1 MIDKNMKDIDFALV
15 EEKRPPMYTAMKYWG
30 KKPHNI
36 WNEYIS
42 VYTNEDGTVLDPFS
56 GSAIAAFEAVK
67 CGRKAIAFD
76 INPLTSFL
84 IEVYST
90 VFQEEVF
97 EKKVN
102 DIYEK
107 IDSDSIYIRY
117 NHTTCKL
124 CGAKNGIIQHSKREK
139 GIIYEVGVVCPNC
152 GKRYLEKPTED
163 MLATAEASEKIDI
176 PYAYPKDEFYNS
188 PSFTKAFIDGIGGNS
203 FNKIWTNKNLFTLSF
218 IFNEIMNE
226 ENEDLKLQLLFG
238 FIQSIH
244 LCSKMCVPRRDK
256 SNRAFST
263 SWGRS
268 AYICSKRQ
276 MEMNPLLLFK
286 NNCIGKQ
293 SVQSAMNS
301 VLKHLG
307 KVPKSKY
314 VSKSNKKS
322 QPKDYDILYGVVDI
336 NTIVDYIQEESID
349 FIITDPPYG
358 GLVQYI
364 DLSYLWLVWLK
375 QYDEKYLP
383 NIDAEITVKKDIQ
396 DVDTYQRKFTN
407 GIKNLYRVLK
417 PNGKI
422 VFTFHNKDIMV
433 WNAFLLSISEAGFK
447 IEKVI
452 HQQNR
457 RTGESNVANPYGTSA
472 SDFYIRCVK
481 STYVEKI
488 KTTKDEFENF
498 VVDRAVK
505 IISARLE
512 PTPYQILFN
521 GLLSEISRAGFEL
534 ENFDE
539 NIHQFLKKHIGTTF
553 TITKSDE
560 VHGNLWWLINDS
572 ELPKDIAPL
581 SSRVESTVRR
591 LFKNKVSLSFD
602 EVLAEIFINYPNG
615 LTPDI
620 KKIDVY
626 IKKYAYKSGEKWI
639 YNGK

>member
-1 MIDKNMKDIDFALV
+1 MNDIDFALV
-15 EEKRPPMYTAMKYWG
+15 EETRPPMYTAMKYWG

-42 VYTNEDGTVLDPFS
+42 TYTNENETILDPFS

-67 CGRKAIAFD
+67 SGRKAIAFD
-76 INPLTSFL
+76 INPLTYFM

-90 VFQEEVF
+90 NFEEKLF
-97 EKKVN
+97 EEKVN
-102 DIYEK
+102 DIYNK
-107 IDSDSIYIRY
+107 VNSDPIYKKY

-124 CGAKNGIIQHSKREK
+124 CSYKDAILQHAKWDKGA
-139 GIIYEVGVVCPNC
+139 IYQIGVTCPNC
-152 GKRYLEKPTED
+152 GERYLETPSKD
-163 MLATAEASEKIDI
+163 MLDI
-176 PYAYPKDEFYNS
+176 AKESNEIETPYAYPQDKFYNS
-188 PSFTKAFIDGIGGNS
+188 PSFTKAFIEGIGGDS
-203 FNKIWTNKNLFTLSF
+203 FKKIWTNKNLFTLSY
-218 IFNEIMNE
+218 IFNEIIKEKNKE
-226 ENEDLKLQLLFG
+226 LKLQLLFG

-286 NNCIGKQ
+286 NNCLGKQ
-293 SVQSAMNS
+293 SVQSAMKS
-301 VLKHLG
+301 VINHLG
-307 KVPKSKY
+307 KVPKSKC
-314 VSKSNKKS
+314 VSKSNKKT
-322 QPKDYDILYGVVDI
+322 QPKGYDILYGIIDI
-336 NTIVDYIQEESID
+336 NTMSEYIQAESID

-358 GLVQYI
+358 GLVQYL
-364 DLSYLWLVWLK
+364 DLSYIWLVWLK
-375 QYDEKYLP
+375 EYDKIYLP
-383 NIDAEITVKKDIQ
+383 NITAEITVKKGIQ
-396 DVDTYQRKFTN
+396 DLEIYQRKFTN
-407 GIKNLYRVLK
+407 GIKNLYRALK
-417 PNGKI
+417 PDGKI
-422 VFTFHNKDIMV
+422 IFTFHNKDIMV

-472 SDFYIRCVK
+472 SDFYIRCIKSNYVK
-481 STYVEKI
+481 KI
-488 KTTKDEFENF
+488 KTTRDEFENF

-505 IISARLE
+505 IISARSE

-521 GLLSEISRAGFEL
+521 GLLSEISKAGFEL
-534 ENFDE
+534 DNFDE
-539 NIHQFLKKHIGTTF
+539 NINQFLEKHINTTF
-553 TITKSDE
+553 TITKSDKE
-560 VHGNLWWLINDS
+560 YGNLWWLVNINDVQ
-572 ELPKDIAPL
+572 KNIVPL
-581 SSRVESTVRR
+581 SLRVEHTIKR

-620 KKIDVY
+620 KKIDGY